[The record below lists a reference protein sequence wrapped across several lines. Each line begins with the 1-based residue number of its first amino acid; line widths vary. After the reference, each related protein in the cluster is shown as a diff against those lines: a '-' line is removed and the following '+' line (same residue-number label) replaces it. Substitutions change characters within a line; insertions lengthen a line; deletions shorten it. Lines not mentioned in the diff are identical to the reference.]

1 MGKII
6 NINRET
12 LNPLTI
18 FRFKNS
24 THPFLIGNYGDEQM
38 FIDYSNGEIYTFM
51 DIIERTDFEFYTSDT
66 DDDYFGVML
75 LPNLYG
81 C

>member
-1 MGKII
+1 MGKIVD
-6 NINRET
+6 INRET
-12 LNPLTI
+12 LNPMTL

-24 THPFLIGNYGDEQM
+24 THPFLMGKYGDEEM
-38 FIDYSNGEIYTFM
+38 FIDYSNGKIYTFI
-51 DIIERTDFEFYTSDT
+51 DIIECTDFEFYTSDT

>member
-1 MGKII
+1 
-6 NINRET
+6 
-12 LNPLTI
+12 
-18 FRFKNS
+18 
-24 THPFLIGNYGDEQM
+24 M

-51 DIIERTDFEFYTSDT
+51 DIIEYTNFEFYTSDT